1 MPLGLTARQEPGLQ
15 LIIGQV
21 DVANGLSDHAGAHG
35 RNLIECQRGGAGHK
49 MNSADVTIERIGQRC
64 RDDRGDVAGVHVAG
78 WGRADRTV
86 EFARVLIESA
96 DHSRFCMKKFGW
108 TNVKGRPLS
117 TMRRSAVPCWRPQ
130 VNDAA
135 G

>member
-86 EFARVLIESA
+86 EFAARLDRV
-96 DHSRFCMKKFGW
+96 
-108 TNVKGRPLS
+108 GRPQQVLHEEV
-117 TMRRSAVPCWRPQ
+117 RVPQENLWVR
-130 VNDAA
+130 